1 MELSAESVFFTLRE
15 LSSIPGTHKP
25 EEILHNSSA
34 VIFSLGS
41 LEFSNSSSYAAES
54 QQSSGEPCRVWPLKK
69 QLDFTAV

>member
-1 MELSAESVFFTLRE
+1 MELSAESVFFTLGE

-34 VIFSLGS
+34 VIFSSGS

-54 QQSSGEPCRVWPLKK
+54 QQSRGSPVGCGP
-69 QLDFTAV
+69 